1 MEANNNTVKL
11 YYNTEREKLRMPE
24 YGRNILE
31 MVEQLR
37 DIEDRDKRTEQAKA
51 VVKLQAKDV
60 TLAEFDELLKPAAKA
75 DTAAKE

>member
-1 MEANNNTVKL
+1 MEANNNTIKL

-51 VVKLQAKDV
+51 VVKV
-60 TLAEFDELLKPAAKA
+60 MELLNPRS
-75 DTAAKE
+75 TSRRTTSRSSGTTST

>member
-1 MEANNNTVKL
+1 MARTVENKIAQ
-11 YYNTEREKLRMPE
+11 K
-24 YGRNILE
+24 
-31 MVEQLR
+31 
-37 DIEDRDKRTEQAKA
+37 AKA